1 MTVAQ
6 LFLHEEE
13 IEVMSIIKSGSSGVM
28 GNDDLPNDSLSTF
41 LNGGLGT
48 PEYIVDLDDRS
59 FNHHLILQRRDTC

>member
-41 LNGGLGT
+41 FERRIRYTGT
-48 PEYIVDLDDRS
+48 R
-59 FNHHLILQRRDTC
+59 C